1 MLTKYHRG
9 FSLVELMVSLG
20 IFAMVSTMAT
30 GAYLIIINANRHAQA
45 IATGINTVS
54 YALENMTRNIRTG
67 HGYTCNDL
75 ELGTFSFADT
85 SGKQIQY
92 TTLDG
97 QIVMTKDG
105 VQSALTDPS
114 VGVDKLRFECSGGTT
129 TDQLQSAVVITVSG
143 HVTSGPSR
151 DVPFNVQTMAVMRTP
166 DL

>member
-1 MLTKYHRG
+1 MLTTPHRG

-67 HGYTCNDL
+67 HAYVCDNADAP
-75 ELGTFSFADT
+75 TFSFEDT
-85 SGKQIQY
+85 EKKTVSY
-92 TTLDG
+92 SVVNG
-97 QIVMTKDG
+97 QLVMTKDG
-105 VQSALTDPS
+105 VQSALTDS
-114 VGVDKLRFECSGGTT
+114 SAGVDDLSFACTGGTIA
-129 TDQLQSAVVITVSG
+129 DGMQSAVVIAVSG